1 LGARKAQAL
10 RLDESPQIVLEVEAM
25 VDLNRSVEEIVAEPT
40 QESACEG
47 DLVSWSSAFVPP
59 QAMIPQQHQ
68 DSSTENGP
76 EKAELQNASSVGIV
90 VVVRSKTGAEGFVSA
105 AWYWLV
111 VESLVAVV
119 REASV
124 QHGRSQ
130 TELK

>member
-1 LGARKAQAL
+1 LHL
-10 RLDESPQIVLEVEAM
+10 YESPQTVLEVEAM
-25 VDLNRSVEEIVAEPT
+25 VDLNRLLEETVAEPT
-40 QESACEG
+40 QESACED
-47 DLVSWSSAFVPP
+47 DLVSWSSAFVTP
-59 QAMIPQQHQ
+59 QVMIQQRHQ
-68 DSSTENGP
+68 DSSMENGQG
-76 EKAELQNASSVGIV
+76 KAELQNASLAEIV